1 MGWTRR
7 CGAHLYVAGVV
18 ENDNVLER
26 LCWEKE
32 TLNGKHK
39 AGLSAAQAV
48 THSIHDDLLSNLPG
62 SRAKP

>member
-1 MGWTRR
+1 M
-7 CGAHLYVAGVV
+7 AGVV

-32 TLNGKHK
+32 TLNGKLK

-48 THSIHDDLLSNLPG
+48 THGAHDDLLSNLPG
-62 SRAKP
+62 SRAKPRNTLEV

>member
-1 MGWTRR
+1 M
-7 CGAHLYVAGVV
+7 AGVV

-32 TLNGKHK
+32 TLNGKLK
-39 AGLSAAQAV
+39 EGLSAAQSV
-48 THSIHDDLLSNLPG
+48 THSFHDDLLSNLPV